1 MKDKKEELVPD
12 KHNWDQLTDEQKVAY
27 TREKSLRMAVLEQKP
42 MISQTAVWAVSELN
56 GWHNPACDIQTDL
69 LLIHSEVSEATE
81 ALRKGCLRMADGPD
95 SVEEELADVIIRV
108 LHTAE
113 KNGLDVFRAVELKH
127 RKNEQRPYRHG
138 NKKF

>member
-1 MKDKKEELVPD
+1 MDTKQNEFVPD
-12 KHNWDQLTDEQKVAY
+12 MHNWDQLTDEQKAAH
-27 TREKSLRMAVLEQKP
+27 TREQNLRYAVLEQKY
-42 MISQTAVWAVSELN
+42 MVSQTAVWAVAELN
-56 GWHNPACDIQTDL
+56 GWHSPACDLQTDL

-81 ALRKGCLRMADGPD
+81 ALRNGCLRMADGPD

-113 KNGLDVFRAVELKH
+113 KNGLDVFRAVDLKH
-127 RKNEQRPYRHG
+127 RKNEQRPHRHG